1 MKMRYNFTGDL
12 RKKLIWH
19 AKQLEVAKL
28 LKTSC
33 SCFKSKLPSV
43 VGLII
48 VLKRYFALL
57 FARLSLIEKF
67 CGGFHAKISTGFN
80 SVRVEQF
87 SLCLFSINFLIIDVL
102 NIFRYVAELI
112 TQPTHVC
119 HFYRFCFFKSKS

>member
-1 MKMRYNFTGDL
+1 MKMQYNFTGDL

-80 SVRVEQF
+80 SVRDEQF